1 MFELVMD
8 QLPELQRLEQAVA
21 NIERERTEALGRH
34 AQLVQEVAAV
44 REDDLNRVAAALN
57 AGKKPPKPREPQLRS
72 QLEGVER
79 ELEVLERRLALAQ
92 ADRARFIQ
100 SNHERLAGLLA
111 EAQASEGERVAEG
124 ASQVLADLLRYFQA
138 EDDIRALRRLV
149 PAPVEENV
157 GAPARTTAVWGP
169 MTTRTVTG
177 GPPRGDLEGTLR
189 YLESLGETTVVGED
203 SEAGAA

>member
-1 MFELVMD
+1 VFELIAD
-8 QLPELQRLEQAVA
+8 KLPELQRLEQVVA
-21 NIERERTEALGRH
+21 TPEQERTEAQGHH

-44 REDDLNRVAAALN
+44 REDDLTTEAAALN
-57 AGKKPPKPREPQLRS
+57 AGKKPPKPKEPALRS
-72 QLEGVER
+72 QLEGAQR
-79 ELEVLERRLALAQ
+79 RLEVLERRLALAQ

-124 ASQVLADLLRYFQA
+124 AAKVLENLLVYFRA
-138 EDDIRALRRLV
+138 EDDLRALGRLV
-149 PAPVEENV
+149 PAPAEENT
-157 GAPARTTAVWGP
+157 GAPERVTAVWGSL
-169 MTTRTVTG
+169 TTRNITG
-177 GPPRGDLEGTLR
+177 GPAREDLESVLR

>member
-1 MFELVMD
+1 MFDLIAD
-8 QLPELQRLEQAVA
+8 KLPELQRLERVVADLEQAHG
-21 NIERERTEALGRH
+21 EARGRH

-44 REDDLNRVAAALN
+44 REDDLNREAAALN
-57 AGKKPPKPREPQLRS
+57 AGKRTPKPREPQLRS

-100 SNHERLAGLLA
+100 SNHERLAALLM

-124 ASQVLADLLRYFQA
+124 ASQVLADLLRYFKA
-138 EDDIRALRRLV
+138 EDDMRALRRLV
-149 PAPVEENV
+149 PAPAEENT
-157 GAPARTTAVWGP
+157 GEPERTTAVWGNL
-169 MTTRTVTG
+169 TTRNITG
-177 GPPRGDLEGTLR
+177 GPARGDLEGVLR

-203 SEAGAA
+203 AEGAA